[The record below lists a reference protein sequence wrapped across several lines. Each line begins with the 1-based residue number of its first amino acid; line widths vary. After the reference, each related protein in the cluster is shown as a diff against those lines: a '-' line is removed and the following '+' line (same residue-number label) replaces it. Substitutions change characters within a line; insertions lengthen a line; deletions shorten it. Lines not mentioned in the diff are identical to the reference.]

1 MARPSTTIHIAV
13 SLLLIATVMVSTTNA
28 MDDNVREACKAT
40 RHPTLCV
47 RTLSPF
53 SRAAGRS
60 PHRWARAAV
69 SVALAETERVRRDL
83 SREVRARIRA
93 GSPRAQ
99 GALADCA
106 ECFGDAVGEL
116 WSSLMTLRT
125 LRAVT
130 FGPQMGDVE
139 TWVSAA
145 LTDVFTCV
153 DGLKEVRWAAARAV
167 EGKAVN
173 VTCLASNALALVNR
187 LAVTGAGSLN
197 HP

>member
-13 SLLLIATVMVSTTNA
+13 SLLLIATVMVSATNA
-28 MDDNVREACKAT
+28 TDDNVREACKAT
-40 RHPTLCV
+40 RHPALCV

-53 SRAAGRS
+53 SRAAGSS

-69 SVALAETERVRRDL
+69 SVALAETERVRLDL
-83 SREVRARIRA
+83 SREVRTRIRA
-93 GSPRAQ
+93 GSPRAR

-116 WSSLMTLRT
+116 WSSLMT

-153 DGLKEVRWAAARAV
+153 DGLKEVRWVAAGTV

-173 VTCLASNALALVNR
+173 VTCLAGNALALVNR
-187 LAVTGAGSLN
+187 DIVVS
-197 HP
+197 